1 MERPTS
7 WQDDIL
13 EKIGRFEGVIIG
25 PVQVELK
32 RLVERKGREAGFARL
47 ALELVD
53 DGTMKLDSSGGI
65 RADEELVSYALREGA
80 AVATI
85 DHALIKQLEASHI
98 DVLSLSGGRVDLRT
112 H

>member
-65 RADEELVSYALREGA
+65 RADEELERDSLERGTEPVWRNAHY
-80 AVATI
+80 VV
-85 DHALIKQLEASHI
+85 QLNKLKHI
-98 DVLSLSGGRVDLRT
+98 
-112 H
+112 